1 MEFDFNF
8 DFGREKEEIESAYVP
23 AKSTQKKSH
32 RRTTECTELSTK
44 YEYRRAFSE
53 VRLLE
58 ALKHVPPVMGRTYN
72 FITGGDVD
80 SLSYLKYI
88 LNRHSLDYLL
98 FASWVICAE
107 DFLQLRQWYEA
118 GRIKKLDCYLGEI
131 FPNQYKVEFRMVRQ
145 FYEEYPD
152 AGRIAIFNNHA
163 KIWAGY
169 NETDDF
175 WFSVQGSANAT
186 QNPRTEQACIQAT
199 RQSFEFY
206 KSFFDGINSFLKD

>member
-8 DFGREKEEIESAYVP
+8 DFGREKKEIGSAYVP
-23 AKSTQKKSH
+23 AKSTQKKA
-32 RRTTECTELSTK
+32 TDEQLSVLS
-44 YEYRRAFSE
+44 YRRSMSTAERSVKSDFWRRSNMC
-53 VRLLE
+53 
-58 ALKHVPPVMGRTYN
+58 PPVMGRTYN

-88 LNRHSLDYLL
+88 LNWHSLDYLL

-118 GRIKKLDCYLGEI
+118 GRIKKIDCYLGEI

-145 FYEEYPD
+145 FYDDYPD
-152 AGRIAIFNNHA
+152 AGRIAIFNDHA

-169 NETDDF
+169 NEADDF

-186 QNPRTEQACIQAT
+186 QNPRTEQACIQTT
-199 RQSFEFY
+199 RQSFLFY